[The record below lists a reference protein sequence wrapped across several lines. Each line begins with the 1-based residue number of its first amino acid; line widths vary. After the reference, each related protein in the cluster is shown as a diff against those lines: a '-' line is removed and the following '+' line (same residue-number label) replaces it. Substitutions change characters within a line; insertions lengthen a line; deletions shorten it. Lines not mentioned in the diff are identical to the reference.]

1 MKVSHKTWEP
11 VFDGNNINKIFNSFL
26 NIFLRIYYSSFPLI
40 QAKNKMNLNLWITPG
55 IITSWKHKR
64 ELYKELQNN
73 INTTL
78 ASYYRDYSKML
89 SVVIR
94 KAEIIEHDKLILN
107 SHNKVK
113 TTWGII
119 NKVSGRN
126 K

>member
-1 MKVSHKTWEP
+1 MDYTRNNNFLQHK
-11 VFDGNNINKIFNSFL
+11 I
-26 NIFLRIYYSSFPLI
+26 
-40 QAKNKMNLNLWITPG
+40 
-55 IITSWKHKR
+55 

-78 ASYYRDYSKML
+78 ASYYRYYSKIL